1 MLNLVQVTKVQFK
14 VFKQKKEILLDYL
27 TERSIIRYDFG
38 YDQIYVP
45 KNIARNFTLSLSKLC
60 LSLDQLH
67 FHLKSFLLAAR
78 WQQQDHITSVQ
89 SPEGPV
95 TSLLLWKQ
103 KMLRNYS
110 LWPGLEPLFISCFFL
125 IQSLRQK
132 NLWLSLVGLGTQGH
146 SGVRHGSAPLIHQR
160 LGVGVRQFLQR

>member
-60 LSLDQLH
+60 LSLD
-67 FHLKSFLLAAR
+67 
-78 WQQQDHITSVQ
+78 
-89 SPEGPV
+89 
-95 TSLLLWKQ
+95 
-103 KMLRNYS
+103 
-110 LWPGLEPLFISCFFL
+110 
-125 IQSLRQK
+125 
-132 NLWLSLVGLGTQGH
+132 
-146 SGVRHGSAPLIHQR
+146 
-160 LGVGVRQFLQR
+160 